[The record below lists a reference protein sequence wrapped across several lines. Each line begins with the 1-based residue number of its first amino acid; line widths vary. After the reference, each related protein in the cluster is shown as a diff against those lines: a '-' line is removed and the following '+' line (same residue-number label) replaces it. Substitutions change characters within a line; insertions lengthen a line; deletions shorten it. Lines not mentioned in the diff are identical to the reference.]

1 MARLAASVIQP
12 APVAPLLERM
22 ARDVAV
28 RVRRDA
34 RDGVC
39 RPVPGVARGD
49 SSRMI
54 VPLGTFR
61 LEHDVLSGKSNG
73 ELFPTAIRYK
83 VCNRISS
90 PAGNSEASRGLL
102 WVGENVQLKLR
113 VKPANRA

>member
-1 MARLAASVIQP
+1 MARLAASVFQP
-12 APVAPLLERM
+12 AAVAPLLERM
-22 ARDVAV
+22 AQDVAV

-39 RPVPGVARGD
+39 RPVPGVAPGD
-49 SSRMI
+49 TSRMI
-54 VPLGTFR
+54 VPFGTFC

-73 ELFPTAIRYK
+73 ELFPTAIRFK
-83 VCNRISS
+83 VRNRIPS
-90 PAGNSEASRGLL
+90 PAVSAGTSRGLL